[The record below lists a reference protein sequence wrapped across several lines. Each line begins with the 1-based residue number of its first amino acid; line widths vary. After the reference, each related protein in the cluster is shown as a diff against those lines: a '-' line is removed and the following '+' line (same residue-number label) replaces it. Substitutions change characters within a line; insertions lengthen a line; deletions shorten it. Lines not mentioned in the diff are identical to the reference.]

1 MTDPIKEAGK
11 NMTRAEWIALAAFLV
26 SLATTVFNLGVIYA
40 DVKSQD
46 RRLVVV
52 ENSNSDLVRK
62 VERIDANVSF
72 LAELAR
78 DERNSH

>member
-1 MTDPIKEAGK
+1 MSDQLENATK
-11 NMTRAEWIALAAFLV
+11 MTRAEWIAIAAFLV

-40 DVKSQD
+40 DVRNHD
-46 RRLVVV
+46 RRLTIV

-72 LAELAR
+72 LADLAR
-78 DERNSH
+78 EERNRR